1 MKRNCDFCG
10 QLYEAKTQRSKF
22 CSDRCRAAFNM
33 RKKRRKEKKWYNK
46 KTPFWISYA
55 LFIAL
60 CVAVFF
66 FFMKRED
73 NSRLEKKLNRY
84 QDSVQTL
91 PEKYQGKFDFD
102 SKEAG
107 KERDKRKVKELLE

>member
-46 KTPFWISYA
+46 KTPFWIPYV
-55 LFIAL
+55 LFAAL
-60 CVAVFF
+60 CVAIFF
-66 FFMKRED
+66 YFVEREN
-73 NSRLEKKLNRY
+73 NSRMEKKLTRY
-84 QDSVQTL
+84 QDSVQIL
-91 PEKYQGKFDFD
+91 PKKYQGKFDFD
-102 SKEAG
+102 SKE
-107 KERDKRKVKELLE
+107 RDKEKVKEFLKQKE

>member
-1 MKRNCDFCG
+1 MEKRNCDFCG

-46 KTPFWISYA
+46 KTSFWITYV
-55 LFIAL
+55 LFLFLIISIGFL
-60 CVAVFF
+60 YL
-66 FFMKRED
+66 KNKD
-73 NSRLEKKLNRY
+73 NSRMEKKLTRY

-102 SKEAG
+102 KKEEK
-107 KERDKRKVKELLE
+107 KEVEPDKLLN